1 MAKRKTKKWEKV
13 DREAVKAL
21 MQEFQTMHA
30 LYTAQGVD
38 PLAIASAFLASGQ
51 WAMNKE
57 LGLKETQD
65 LLKLLANYK
74 YEVIAQTNN
83 TIHQEFIMANVKI
96 GNKTIA
102 FPPGMSDAELE
113 KAKREA
119 EELRKK
125 LAALEKLQKQEKQ
138 RNRYK

>member
-13 DREAVKAL
+13 DKEAVKAL

-57 LGLKETQD
+57 LGVKETQD

-83 TIHQEFIMANVKI
+83 TIH
-96 GNKTIA
+96 
-102 FPPGMSDAELE
+102 
-113 KAKREA
+113 
-119 EELRKK
+119 
-125 LAALEKLQKQEKQ
+125 
-138 RNRYK
+138 

>member
-1 MAKRKTKKWEKV
+1 MAKRKTKKDESPWEKV

-65 LLKLLANYK
+65 LLQLLGNYK
-74 YEVIAQTNN
+74 YEEI
-83 TIHQEFIMANVKI
+83 
-96 GNKTIA
+96 
-102 FPPGMSDAELE
+102 P
-113 KAKREA
+113 
-119 EELRKK
+119 
-125 LAALEKLQKQEKQ
+125 QK
-138 RNRYK
+138 NRTLH

>member
-1 MAKRKTKKWEKV
+1 MAKRKTKKHESPWEKV

-74 YEVIAQTNN
+74 YELIAQTNN
-83 TIHQEFIMANVKI
+83 TIH
-96 GNKTIA
+96 
-102 FPPGMSDAELE
+102 
-113 KAKREA
+113 
-119 EELRKK
+119 
-125 LAALEKLQKQEKQ
+125 
-138 RNRYK
+138 

>member
-1 MAKRKTKKWEKV
+1 MAKRKIKKNENAWEKV

-74 YEVIAQTNN
+74 YEVITQTNS
-83 TIHQEFIMANVKI
+83 TIH
-96 GNKTIA
+96 
-102 FPPGMSDAELE
+102 
-113 KAKREA
+113 
-119 EELRKK
+119 
-125 LAALEKLQKQEKQ
+125 
-138 RNRYK
+138 

>member
-1 MAKRKTKKWEKV
+1 MRYKKQVNKKMAKRKTKKDESPWEKV

-30 LYTAQGVD
+30 LYTAHGVA

-57 LGLKETQD
+57 LGLKEPQD

-74 YEVIAQTNN
+74 YEVITQTNR
-83 TIHQEFIMANVKI
+83 TIH
-96 GNKTIA
+96 
-102 FPPGMSDAELE
+102 
-113 KAKREA
+113 
-119 EELRKK
+119 
-125 LAALEKLQKQEKQ
+125 
-138 RNRYK
+138 

>member
-1 MAKRKTKKWEKV
+1 MPLKKGSSNRTISANISKLRREGKPQLLLRYKKQVNKKMARKRKIKKNENAWEKV

-74 YEVIAQTNN
+74 YEVITQTNR
-83 TIHQEFIMANVKI
+83 TIH
-96 GNKTIA
+96 
-102 FPPGMSDAELE
+102 
-113 KAKREA
+113 
-119 EELRKK
+119 
-125 LAALEKLQKQEKQ
+125 
-138 RNRYK
+138 